1 MQPLNDWILNDQR
14 YSEIGREVTTQ
25 GETIIHVV
33 PSESIHYQP
42 EDVRVNRIRIRTT
55 NP

>member
-1 MQPLNDWILNDQR
+1 MQPLADWMLGDQR
-14 YSEIGREVTTQ
+14 YSEIGREVTLD

-33 PSESIHYQP
+33 PSESIHYQTD
-42 EDVRVNRIRIRTT
+42 DVKLMRFNIRAT